1 MQLQLSTYIA
11 GEKTVGDW
19 NSIRYTL
26 NDFSNTELWT
36 SVFDDYF
43 LTRLN
48 DRYLNPIKSIKQD
61 GNYLGEGFSIM
72 TIICSLV
79 EFLETTYQGKNYRF
93 RRRGDPKHDKFE
105 YSESVKIFVD
115 FLTNRNPFS
124 KHFDTPT
131 ALDFYSNIR
140 CALLHEARTNGK
152 WRILGKS
159 TSNDLIKKNDTEIIV
174 FRDNF
179 YDALLNF
186 ININYKTE
194 LLSSTDRKQA
204 FLRKYDKLCEV

>member
-11 GEKTVGDW
+11 GRKTVADW
-19 NSIRYTL
+19 ISIRNAL
-26 NDFSNTELWT
+26 NDFGNAELWT

-48 DRYLNPIKSIKQD
+48 DRYLDPIKSIKQD
-61 GNYLGEGFSIM
+61 GCYSGEGFSIM

-79 EFLETTYQGKNYRF
+79 EFLETTYQGRNYRF
-93 RRRGDPKHDKFE
+93 RRKGDPELEPFE
-105 YSESVKIFVD
+105 YSASGQIFVD

-124 KHFDTPT
+124 LHFNTQT

-140 CALLHEARTNGK
+140 CGLLHEARTNGK
-152 WRILGKS
+152 WTIWGKS
-159 TSNDLIKKNDTEIIV
+159 PNNDLMEKNENAFIV
-174 FRDNF
+174 FRDDF
-179 YDALLNF
+179 CDALLNF
-186 ININYKTE
+186 ININYKAE

-204 FLRKYDKLCEV
+204 FLRKYDRLCEV